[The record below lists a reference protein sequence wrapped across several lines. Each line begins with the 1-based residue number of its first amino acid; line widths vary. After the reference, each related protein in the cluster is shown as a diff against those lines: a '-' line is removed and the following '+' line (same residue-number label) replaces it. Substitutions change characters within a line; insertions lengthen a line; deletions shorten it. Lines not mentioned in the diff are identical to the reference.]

1 MNAKSQNCQN
11 SQNPSEWLEERKQLE
26 EVFGHRIYADNKSGV
41 TIEFG
46 TRSYFQLIN
55 TNDGVGVEKV
65 EDPIQGARMT
75 ALPIYGL
82 IPLLATRSKKFAE
95 LWREVP
101 ESLKAPYQVSGLP
114 FESSIKDRD
123 FIDAALWPEESIER
137 SRALLGHCMTL
148 APEWTSA
155 CCLAIRG
162 TYSKR
167 ESFMPELIMMGFKRS
182 EMFSNSE
189 LDAKI
194 GKVYPHRWENLSV
207 QERRK
212 DLRKTLQKLIGGNSN
227 KQSPLR

>member
-1 MNAKSQNCQN
+1 MNAKSQNCQK
-11 SQNPSEWLEERKQLE
+11 SQNTTWLEERKQLE

-55 TNDGVGVEKV
+55 TDTGTGIETISQS
-65 EDPIQGARMT
+65 EQGARMQP
-75 ALPIYGL
+75 LPIYGL
-82 IPLLATRSKKFAE
+82 IPLLAIRSKKFAE

-101 ESLKAPYQVSGLP
+101 ESLKTRYQVSGLP
-114 FESSIKDRD
+114 FKSKISDRD
-123 FIDAALWPEESIER
+123 FIDAVLWPEESIER

-155 CCLAIRG
+155 CCLAIRD

-167 ESFMPELIMMGFKRS
+167 ESFMPELIMMCFRRS
-182 EMFSNSE
+182 EMFRHGE

-194 GKVYPHRWENLSV
+194 GKVYPHKWGNLSV

-212 DLRKTLQKLIGGNSN
+212 DLLKRLRKLAACRT
-227 KQSPLR
+227 

>member
-11 SQNPSEWLEERKQLE
+11 CQKPTWLEERKQLE
-26 EVFGHRIYADNKSGV
+26 EVFGHRIYSDTKSGV

-55 TNDGVGVEKV
+55 TDTSTVIETISQS
-65 EDPIQGARMT
+65 EQGARMQS
-75 ALPIYGL
+75 LPIYGL
-82 IPLLATRSKKFAE
+82 IPLFAIRSKKFAE

-101 ESLKAPYQVSGLP
+101 ESLKACYQVSGLP
-114 FESSIKDRD
+114 FESRIKDRD
-123 FIDAALWPEESIER
+123 FIDAVLWPEESIER

-155 CCLAIRG
+155 CCLAIRD
-162 TYSKR
+162 TYAKR
-167 ESFMPELIMMGFKRS
+167 EKFMPELIMMAFTRS
-182 EMFSNSE
+182 EMFSNNE

-194 GKVYPHRWENLSV
+194 GKVYPHKWGNLSV

-212 DLRKTLQKLIGGNSN
+212 ELRRQLQKLIGG
-227 KQSPLR
+227 KQ